1 MGPGHGWGGER
12 GRDRM
17 TWELL
22 AAFVIGAMAALGG
35 VWLGVQVVW
44 RLTGRVGNVLGA
56 EPKSPVVEQDETE

>member
-1 MGPGHGWGGER
+1 MTGW
-12 GRDRM
+12 
-17 TWELL
+17 LL
-22 AAFVIGAMAALGG
+22 ASFVLGAWSALAG